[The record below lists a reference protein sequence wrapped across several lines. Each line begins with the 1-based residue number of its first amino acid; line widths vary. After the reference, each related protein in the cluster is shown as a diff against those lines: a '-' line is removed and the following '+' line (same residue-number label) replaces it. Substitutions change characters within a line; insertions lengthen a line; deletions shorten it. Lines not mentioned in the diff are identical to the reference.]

1 MDENES
7 KPVQPGRKYD
17 ESERVGEQVALL
29 LGMLASNYSEAKT
42 SAIVQ
47 LSRIGEPAV
56 PHLLQALRDA
66 RRREG
71 DREASRDGPGVGD
84 IAHSLGMIGSP
95 SAVGVLSEMLDDRG
109 DSFFSLGGTR
119 SENPVAEALG
129 KIGTK
134 EALDA
139 LARNLHK
146 GGASAALGRF
156 GDDRV
161 GALLKVLESS
171 DATRQATAA
180 QQLGTLGASAAV
192 PKLLTLLG
200 APENSVKAAAIDAL
214 SEIGDHAAI
223 PHLRALLKTAP
234 PEQTG
239 NLYWRQDDEVRSR
252 AVNALAKLG
261 GVSVIPDL
269 WRETLAGDRDAKSAL
284 IQMGD
289 TAIPSLVDVLV
300 KGDAGAQKVAAE
312 LISEIKAGGK
322 RA

>member
-1 MDENES
+1 M
-7 KPVQPGRKYD
+7 
-17 ESERVGEQVALL
+17 
-29 LGMLASNYSEAKT
+29 
-42 SAIVQ
+42 
-47 LSRIGEPAV
+47 
-56 PHLLQALRDA
+56 
-66 RRREG
+66 
-71 DREASRDGPGVGD
+71 
-84 IAHSLGMIGSP
+84 
-95 SAVGVLSEMLDDRG
+95 
-109 DSFFSLGGTR
+109 
-119 SENPVAEALG
+119 
-129 KIGTK
+129 
-134 EALDA
+134 
-139 LARNLHK
+139 HK

-214 SEIGDHAAI
+214 SEIGDNAAI